1 MSLNNLP
8 AALCSG
14 IELRVTD
21 ALPFDACNKDG
32 EPIGP
37 VHWFP
42 MYDYVLVSRELWE
55 QLKESDAADKTHL
68 PVPTCA
74 EQTGK

>member
-1 MSLNNLP
+1 MRSLPLE
-8 AALCSG
+8 LCSG

-42 MYDYVLVSRELWE
+42 MYDYVLVSRELWGA
-55 QLKESDAADKTHL
+55 LKESDDTARTVAPSPTGTEQPDK
-68 PVPTCA
+68 
-74 EQTGK
+74 G